1 MRRLVI
7 GAALASVI
15 AAGCAREERP
25 PPAAP
30 TRPPPVVV
38 PPPGPAAP
46 TALSYVATASSV
58 DRFMIAAAEL
68 AQARARDPRLRD
80 FAGRVKRSHEAISA
94 QLSFAGR
101 RLNLLPSGRMGDHH
115 SNRLRALQAAADFD
129 SAYRSEM
136 MRTHQAALEHHR
148 RYARDGESPTL
159 KPVARFAADTIS
171 DNLQALRSL

>member
-1 MRRLVI
+1 MRKLVI
-7 GAALASVI
+7 GAALGTLLAS
-15 AAGCAREERP
+15 GCAREDRP

-30 TRPPPVVV
+30 ATRPPAV
-38 PPPGPAAP
+38 AAP
-46 TALSYVATASSV
+46 PAPAVPTARSYVTTASSV

-68 AQARARDPRLRD
+68 AQSRARDPRLRD
-80 FAGRVKRSHEAISA
+80 FAGRVKRGHEAISA

-101 RLNLLPSGRMGDHH
+101 RLNLLPGGRLSDHH
-115 SNRLRALQAAADFD
+115 ARRLSALQAAADFD

-136 MRTHQAALEHHR
+136 RRSHEAALAYHR
-148 RYARDGESPTL
+148 RYARDGDSPTL